1 MENLKENLQIL
12 IEDYNNEREHQRIEK
27 RELNGELIAEGGL
40 LLYWSVNKPLYLKQ
54 TDRNNEPVNSRNSYH
69 FDNTSRHAKAE
80 FRRRLSMINGHL
92 YEADTSIFTPSPDD
106 HTRVQITSL
115 LTTVDVITLLCN
127 KFQII
132 NDVSDFCICIRRS
145 SGETFVLNDDSY
157 PLIEWLKFSADK
169 NEYRTIVMNNLDK
182 LKDDETV
189 KRYSCLPEPALQSIL
204 KQFKIEY
211 DADRN
216 KVKNRFERY
225 RRILEERISEIST
238 DL

>member
-1 MENLKENLQIL
+1 MRVTFFFSVNYTTVEAYMCNSFPWLSCFIFF
-12 IEDYNNEREHQRIEK
+12 YR
-27 RELNGELIAEGGL
+27 
-40 LLYWSVNKPLYLKQ
+40 SVNKPLYLKQ
-54 TDRNNEPVNSRNSYH
+54 TDRNNDLVQSRNSYH
-69 FDNTSRHAKAE
+69 FDNVSKRPKSE

-92 YEADTSIFTPSPDD
+92 YEAETSIFTPSPDD
-106 HTRVQITSL
+106 HTRVQVTSL
-115 LTTVDVITLLCN
+115 QTTVDVITLLCN

-145 SGETFVLNDDSY
+145 TGETFVLNDDSH
-157 PLIEWLKFSADK
+157 PLIEWLKFSSDK

-182 LKDDETV
+182 LRDDETV
-189 KRYSCLPEPALQSIL
+189 KNYSCLPEPTLQSIL

-211 DADRN
+211 DEDRN
-216 KVKNRFERY
+216 KVKKRFGNY